1 MREEIM
7 IEITAFRLI
16 VIEVVLFFLIT
27 LLVIGLVASYRAARA
42 ESKARRK
49 VVPLPERPRRAA

>member
-1 MREEIM
+1 M